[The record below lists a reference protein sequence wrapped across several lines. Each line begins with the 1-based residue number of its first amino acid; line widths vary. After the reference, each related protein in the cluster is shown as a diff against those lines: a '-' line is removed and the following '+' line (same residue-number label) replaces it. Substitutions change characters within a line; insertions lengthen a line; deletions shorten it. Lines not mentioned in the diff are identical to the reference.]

1 MNNPPPS
8 APLSPA
14 IGLPPPAEA
23 DAINW
28 EQIAKAL
35 PEFNFVAIH
44 DLFNSVDAFIRML
57 NVFLQDFSTTDAT
70 LTQLIAQG
78 DLLAAER
85 CLHTLKGVVGV
96 IGAQQLYN
104 RSQALDC
111 ELKKG
116 FFLDGTL
123 QQWQT
128 AFTTTL
134 ATLRAFIAQQQP
146 LLPAPLQQDC
156 ALLAAIFTELEN
168 LLSLDEFIAD
178 SLLITLQHQLPEHL
192 RETYQRLYQAV
203 AQTDYQDAQHILSLL
218 RQGL

>member
-1 MNNPPPS
+1 MNNLPPS
-8 APLSPA
+8 ASLSPA
-14 IGLPPPAEA
+14 ICLASPAEA
-23 DAINW
+23 DALNW
-28 EQIAKAL
+28 EQIAQAL

-70 LTQLIAQG
+70 LTRLIAQG
-78 DLLAAER
+78 NLLAAER

-96 IGAQQLYN
+96 IGAQQLFNY
-104 RSQALDC
+104 SQALDC

-116 FFLDGTL
+116 FFLDDTL

-134 ATLRAFIAQQQP
+134 NTLRAFVAQQQP
-146 LLPAPLQQDC
+146 LRPAPLQQDP
-156 ALLAAIFTELEN
+156 ALLVATFTELET

-178 SLLITLQHQLPEHL
+178 SLLMTLQQQLPQHL

-203 AQTDYQDAQHILSLL
+203 ALTEYQDAQNILSQL